1 MTQVDLL
8 HRFLLEDRG
17 IRGEW
22 IQLTDSWQAIKNNH
36 PAPASAQ
43 QQLGHALAAVA
54 MLSATIK
61 FEGSLILQAQGDGA
75 IRTLVAQATHDRK
88 IRGLI
93 RNTDTVPSG
102 SLQAMFGQG
111 NLALTIKPN
120 HADPYQGI
128 IALQGNNLATALESY
143 FSQSEQ
149 LKTRLWLFA
158 NDSHAV
164 GFLLQELPGNTDS
177 SNWEHIEI
185 LANTLKEHEL
195 LTLDCQEI
203 LYRLFHEENL
213 RLFDGEAVSF
223 ECVCSRARI
232 ESTLK
237 SLGNDELQDIL
248 RERGSIEV
256 GCEFCNTQH
265 QFDPIDIARL
275 FTAQDFV
282 NSSTTRH

>member
-36 PAPASAQ
+36 PAPAPAQ

-203 LYRLFHEENL
+203 LHRLFHEENL

-237 SLGNDELQDIL
+237 SLGNNELQDIL
-248 RERGSIEV
+248 CERGSIEV

>member
-1 MTQVDLL
+1 MTQQDFL
-8 HRFLLEDRG
+8 HRFLIEERG

-36 PAPASAQ
+36 PAPAPAQ

-203 LYRLFHEENL
+203 LHRLFHEENL

-237 SLGNDELQDIL
+237 SLGNNELQDIL
-248 RERGSIEV
+248 CERGSIEV

>member
-36 PAPASAQ
+36 PAPAPAQ

-203 LYRLFHEENL
+203 LHRLFHEENL

>member
-36 PAPASAQ
+36 PAPAPAQ

-213 RLFDGEAVSF
+213 RLFDAEAVSF

-265 QFDPIDIARL
+265 QFDPVDIARL